1 MVSLSDMIL
10 KSQTLIEKNILYEN
24 IFVRQNIIYKNVWQ
38 KHNKYPK
45 KVKQHIYEIMKK
57 CVRQISIRKCLTKHE
72 KIQTSKK
79 NMSDNIYKNIFQCQT
94 K

>member
-1 MVSLSDMIL
+1 MSDKNKRIIENNLSD
-10 KSQTLIEKNILYEN
+10 KKN
-24 IFVRQNIIYKNVWQ
+24 IYKNVWH
-38 KHNKYPK
+38 KHNEHPK

-79 NMSDNIYKNIFQCQT
+79 ICQT